1 MKDEKLMILSMLE
14 EGKITSEEAI
24 KLLDALEETESFI
37 EYESTEDN
45 EVKFINIDK
54 TKEKLEGLEKNIKDQ
69 NKKVESLG
77 IDLGGKLANTFS
89 NLFSTGNP
97 FNLLGNYKV
106 LNTKVEKDISYMD
119 SPTIHLKSINGSINL
134 KSWEK
139 EKLLIKIIYQYKHNN
154 FTEDD
159 KFYDLYEEN
168 NKIIFEPIYANNV
181 MMNLD
186 VYLPDRY
193 YKEIN
198 LDTSNGKIQAE
209 SLNLKIL
216 NCDTTNASISLKDI
230 IGKNIDLTTKNG
242 RINLINISS
251 PILKA
256 VSTNSN
262 IILED
267 IDSDNLIVSTKN
279 GRIKLSNILGKDISA
294 NTSNSSIEINDI
306 SSKIIKLA
314 TSNGKIICRDL
325 DNKKISELKLSTSNS
340 TIDVE
345 IGELNKMSY
354 FHLETSLGNIDLDL
368 PDLVYEVNRQVSLG
382 MKKIVA
388 HSANFDEKEEH
399 FVLDA
404 STSNGSI
411 KIR

>member
-24 KLLDALEETESFI
+24 KLLEALEETESFI

-45 EVKFINIDK
+45 EEKFIDIDK
-54 TKEKLEGLEKNIKDQ
+54 TKEKLEVLEKNIKDKG
-69 NKKVESLG
+69 KKAESLG
-77 IDLGGKLANTFS
+77 IDLGNKLANTFS

-106 LNTKVEKDISYMD
+106 INTKIEKDISYMD
-119 SPTIHLKSINGSINL
+119 NPTIHLKSINGGINL

-139 EKLLIKIIYQYKHNN
+139 EKLLIKIVYQYKNN
-154 FTEDD
+154 NYAKDD
-159 KFYDLYEEN
+159 KFYDLSEEN

-193 YKEIN
+193 YEEIN
-198 LDTSNGKIQAE
+198 LNTSNGKIQVE
-209 SLNLKIL
+209 NLNLGL
-216 NCDTTNASISLKDI
+216 LGCNTTNASISLKDVV
-230 IGKNIDLTTKNG
+230 GKNIDLSTKNG
-242 RINLINISS
+242 RINLIDISS
-251 PILKA
+251 PTLKA
-256 VSTNSN
+256 ISTNSN
-262 IILED
+262 IVLED
-267 IDSDNLIVSTKN
+267 INSDNLIVSTKN
-279 GRIKLSNILGKDISA
+279 GRITLSDISA
-294 NTSNSSIEINDI
+294 NNISGNTSNSSIEINDI
-306 SSKIIKLA
+306 SSKVVKLT
-314 TSNGKIICRDL
+314 TSNGRITCRDL
-325 DNKKISELKLSTSNS
+325 DSEKISKLKLSTSNS

-345 IGELNKMSY
+345 IGKLNKMSS
-354 FHLETSLGNIDLDL
+354 FHLETSLGNIDLDI
-368 PDLVYEVNRQVSLG
+368 PDLVYKVNRQVSLG
-382 MKKIVA
+382 IKKIIA